1 MTELELME
9 RQERKG
15 RLIRQLREK
24 CGYSQQFLSA
34 YLGISRSTLQNVEA
48 GLTGTND
55 KKFWRFLDLVGV
67 SEAEFA
73 HMLEAGERDVD
84 SEEEHIN
91 GELRA
96 VLKFMPLHVKKIL
109 HSIFCREWGGD
120 SERLMDIV
128 ACHRDLSL
136 MQRLRHSEQYVAE
149 YKLDGEMGILR
160 NDGLEPPDVE
170 RLDRVNKEKARAA
183 LVSGREE
190 Y

>member
-48 GLTGTND
+48 GLSSTND

-73 HMLEAGERDVD
+73 HMLEGDARDAD
-84 SEEEHIN
+84 SEEERIN

-96 VLKFMPLHVKKIL
+96 VLKLMPLHVKKVL
-109 HSIFCREWGGD
+109 HSIFCRDWGGD

-128 ACHRDLSL
+128 ACHRDITLRE
-136 MQRLRHSEQYVAE
+136 RLRHSEQYVME
-149 YKLDGEMGILR
+149 YVLDKEMGELT
-160 NDGLEPPDVE
+160 NSGLEPPDIE
-170 RLDRVNKEKARAA
+170 RLKRVNKEKARPA
-183 LVSGREE
+183 LLSGKDS
-190 Y
+190 